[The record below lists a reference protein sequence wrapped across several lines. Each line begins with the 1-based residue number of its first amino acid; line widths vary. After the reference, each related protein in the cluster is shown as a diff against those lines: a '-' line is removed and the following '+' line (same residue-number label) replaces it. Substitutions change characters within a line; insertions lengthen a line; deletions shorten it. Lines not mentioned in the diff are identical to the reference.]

1 MFRPLILMLLLTNNL
16 LSQNLPVKLD
26 RTNQIKKY
34 NGFTIS
40 YNELHEQA
48 NWIKYT
54 LNKENL
60 FCVDGA
66 ERKDN
71 FKDDFFIETTSS
83 YEKDYVRS
91 GYDRGHLK
99 PAADE
104 PCSQDRMDETFKMVN
119 ISPQVPGFNRGIW
132 RKLEN
137 YVRTITLEY
146 DSVEVVTGPILSDDL
161 KKIKDVSVPEQFFKI
176 LYLYKEDK
184 KKIVA
189 YLLEN
194 KKSSQELD
202 DFIVP
207 LSLVSKLSGFIF
219 PN

>member
-1 MFRPLILMLLLTNNL
+1 MFRTLILMLLLTNNL

-26 RTNQIKKY
+26 RTNQIKHY
-34 NGFTIS
+34 NGFTLS

-48 NWIKYT
+48 NWVFYT
-54 LNKENL
+54 LNKDNL
-60 FCVDGA
+60 FCTDA
-66 ERKDN
+66 TERKDN
-71 FKDDFFIETTSS
+71 FKDDFSIETTSA

-104 PCSQDRMDETFKMVN
+104 PCNQEKMNETFKMVN

-132 RKLEN
+132 KKLEN
-137 YVRTITLEY
+137 HVRTIALEY
-146 DSVEVVTGPILSDDL
+146 DSVQVITGPILSEDL
-161 KKIKDVSVPEQFFKI
+161 EKVKDISVPQHFFKI
-176 LYLYKEDK
+176 LYLYKDNDK
-184 KKIVA
+184 KIIP